1 MIARQRAAPRVLE
14 PPGPL
19 EHRVVVNGSVHELR
33 ARPDET
39 LLEVLREGLGLTG
52 TKGSCGRGECGA
64 CTVLV
69 SGEPVL
75 SCVSLVSLVEGVVT
89 TVEGLEEESSDL
101 RARLADLGGFQCG
114 YCTSGMVV
122 VGTALLRAGNAGS
135 DQEVRRAISGNL
147 CRCTGYDAIVGAI
160 RDVATARD
168 RERPA

>member
-1 MIARQRAAPRVLE
+1 MIAAGRTGGSPRA
-14 PPGPL
+14 L
-19 EHRVVVNGSVHELR
+19 EHLLVVNGSVHEVP
-33 ARPDET
+33 ARPDAN
-39 LLEVLREGLGLTG
+39 LLEVLRDSLGLTG

-75 SCVSLVSLVEGVVT
+75 SCIALAACVDGVVR
-89 TVEGLEEESSDL
+89 TVEGLEEESRDL

-122 VGTALLRAGNAGS
+122 LGTALLRAGSAGS
-135 DQEVRRAISGNL
+135 DQAVRRAISGNL

-160 RDVATARD
+160 RDVAATRD
-168 RERPA
+168 RERPG